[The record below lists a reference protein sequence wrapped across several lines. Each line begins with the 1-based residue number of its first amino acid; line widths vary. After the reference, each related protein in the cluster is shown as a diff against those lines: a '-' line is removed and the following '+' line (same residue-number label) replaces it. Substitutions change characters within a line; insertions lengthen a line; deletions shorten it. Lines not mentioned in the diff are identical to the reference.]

1 MVSIRDVA
9 NKAGVS
15 IATVSATVNGS
26 SSVRLETRQRVE
38 DAIQAL
44 GYRPNGV
51 ARSLRL
57 GQTGVIGLVVSEITN
72 PFFAE
77 ISRAVEETAL
87 RAGKVVVVC
96 NTDENRE
103 RESLVLDTLRVQRV
117 AGLIIAPS
125 GQDSEYGTVLG
136 RRVPNQTVVI
146 DRCIPHLDRDFVGL
160 DNRSAG
166 RMVTEYLLRLGHRS
180 IGFIGGRKG
189 VSTAADRFSGFADAL
204 HQAGVSLDPGLCI
217 DANYRSELA
226 YRAAVEM
233 LTRTTRPSAIVAA
246 NNLTTLGVMQAVSAL
261 GFTCPADVSVA
272 GIDDSDWNI
281 ALRPRL
287 TSVAQPVRAIGRQ
300 AIDWLIERMTSST
313 DFSPRSVQLEPTLI
327 VRESCAAL

>member
-9 NKAGVS
+9 NRASVS

-26 SSVRLETRQRVE
+26 SSVRQETRQRVE
-38 DAIQAL
+38 EAIEAL

-57 GQTGVIGLVVSEITN
+57 GRTGVIGLVVSEITN

-87 RAGKVVVVC
+87 NAGKVVVVC
-96 NTDENRE
+96 NTDENLE
-103 RESLVLDTLRVQRV
+103 RESVVLDTLRVQRV

-125 GQDSEYGTVLG
+125 GQDSEYGTALG
-136 RRVPNQTVVI
+136 RRIPTQTVVI
-146 DRCIPHLDRDFVGL
+146 DRHIPHLDRDFVGL

-166 RMVTEYLLRLGHRS
+166 RMVTEYLLRLGHRR
-180 IGFIGGRKG
+180 IGFIGGREG
-189 VSTAADRFSGFADAL
+189 VSTAADRFAGFAEAL
-204 HQAGVSLDPGLCI
+204 HVARVSLDPELCI

-226 YRAAVEM
+226 YRAAAEM
-233 LTRTTRPSAIVAA
+233 LTRTSRPSAIVAA

-261 GFTCPADVSVA
+261 GFACPADVSVA
-272 GIDDSDWNI
+272 GIDDSPWNI

-287 TSVAQPVRAIGRQ
+287 TSVAQPVQEIGRQ
-300 AIDWLIERMTSST
+300 AIDWLIERMTNSA
-313 DFSPRSVQLEPTLI
+313 DISPRAMQLAPTLV
-327 VRESCAAL
+327 VRESCAAV